1 MDEYKV
7 DFHIHTNFSDG
18 RLSPTAIVKQAK
30 ELEYDMIA
38 ITDHDG
44 IDGIKEAL
52 IAGEALEI
60 KVLPGI
66 ELAVETEEGIEL
78 HMLGYYFDPDDSHFN
93 EMMEELKRRRDD
105 RNGRLVKALNEMGY
119 ELSMADLKE
128 QQPNNYIGKPVIA
141 RTLAAKGYIDN
152 PKEAFAPGK
161 FLESPQARAV
171 KKVKLTAAE
180 AISLIK
186 GAGGIAVFA
195 HPIQTKGIGEPGSE
209 EFYEKIDRI
218 IRTLK
223 KQGLGG
229 LECYHPDQNHEQSM
243 RFVELAEKYHLHIT
257 RGSDFH
263 GDKFGQE

>member
-7 DFHIHTNFSDG
+7 DFHVHTNFSDG
-18 RLSPTAIVKQAK
+18 RLSPTEILKQAK
-30 ELEYDMIA
+30 ALEYDMIA

-44 IDGIKEAL
+44 IDGIREAL

-60 KVLPGI
+60 KVIPGI
-66 ELAVETEEGIEL
+66 ELAVETEESIEL
-78 HMLGYYFDPDDSHFN
+78 HMLGYYFDPDDPHFN
-93 EMMEELKRRRDD
+93 EMMEELKRRRND
-105 RNGRLVKALNEMGY
+105 RNERLIAVLNDMGY
-119 ELSMADLKE
+119 ELSMEDLKG

-141 RTLAAKGYIDN
+141 RALVAKGYIDD

-186 GAGGIAVFA
+186 GAGGIAVLA

-209 EFYEKIDRI
+209 EFYENIGAI
-218 IRTLK
+218 ISQLK